1 MLSKFWWMKISIP
14 YFYKVIIGCLVF
26 IFLFFVIYKRHL
38 HNKQELTEEQ
48 LTLRESISVLA
59 ANPNWDLLKNYNKT
73 ISKRKSS
80 LKSLIVV
87 SSTSKLL
94 LRLIFKEPRS

>member
-14 YFYKVIIGCLVF
+14 HFYKVVIGCLVF
-26 IFLFFVIYKRHL
+26 IFLPFVIHKRYL

-59 ANPNWDLLKNYNKT
+59 ANPNWDLLKYYNKT
-73 ISKRKSS
+73 TTNNK
-80 LKSLIVV
+80 
-87 SSTSKLL
+87 
-94 LRLIFKEPRS
+94 

>member
-14 YFYKVIIGCLVF
+14 HFYKVVIGCLVF
-26 IFLFFVIYKRHL
+26 IFLPFVIHKRYL

-73 ISKRKSS
+73 ISKKKIS
-80 LKSLIVV
+80 
-87 SSTSKLL
+87 
-94 LRLIFKEPRS
+94 